1 MAEINTI
8 EERLGF
14 MGLDAKARTRISS
27 IGPTIKARLSPAM
40 DGFYAK
46 VRSNP
51 ATIRFFP
58 NETAIEHAKQKQ
70 VAHWE
75 RILTGQ
81 FDQGYVQAV
90 TTIGQVHARIGL
102 EPRWYIGGYAVVVES
117 LIDALVKARWPR
129 GMLMSKAPD
138 PSEVSAELGA
148 LVKAA
153 MLDIDYALSV
163 YLQAAEE
170 ARRKA
175 EVEAIRSE
183 RESIVKSVGQALSAL
198 SDGLL
203 NYRLNDDLPAEYA
216 QLREDFNAAI
226 QTLEATIQGIAGA
239 SSHVERG
246 AVAIAQACED
256 LTQRTERQTS
266 DIVKAASAIDEITMA
281 VKSSAQGAKQVAA
294 SASAARGKAEL
305 SSDLVRDAVSAM
317 DEIEKGAG
325 QIAQIIG
332 VIDEIAFQ
340 TNLLALNAGVEAA
353 RAGDAGRGFAV
364 VAQEVR
370 ALAQRSAEA
379 AKEIKSVIAQSTTQ
393 VTRGVELV
401 GRTGEALIDITGQIS
416 EIDTLIQGIA
426 DAASG
431 QAANLSDVNG
441 VMNQM
446 DATTQQ
452 NAQRVMQATTEAAAL
467 RRGAGEL
474 AGLVAGFETSQS
486 GARGP
491 ARRIAA

>member
-1 MAEINTI
+1 VAELNTI

-14 MGLDAKARTRISS
+14 MGLDATARTRIKT
-27 IGPTIKARLSPAM
+27 IGPTIKARLSQAM
-40 DGFYAK
+40 DSFYAK
-46 VRSNP
+46 VHANP

-58 NETAIEHAKQKQ
+58 NQAAIDHAKQKQ

-75 RILTGQ
+75 RILMGE
-81 FDQGYVQAV
+81 FDQGYVRAV

-129 GMLMSKAPD
+129 GLMSKGPD
-138 PSEVSAELGA
+138 PAEVSAELGA

-183 RESIVKSVGQALSAL
+183 REAIVESVGQALSAL

-239 SSHVERG
+239 SANVERG
-246 AVAIAQACED
+246 AVEIARACED
-256 LTQRTERQTS
+256 LTARTERQTS
-266 DIVKAASAIDEITMA
+266 GIVKAAGAIDEITKA
-281 VKSSAQGAKQVAA
+281 VKTSAQSAKQVAD

-317 DEIEKGAG
+317 DEIERGAG
-325 QIAQIIG
+325 HIAQIIG

-353 RAGDAGRGFAV
+353 RAGEAGRGFAV
-364 VAQEVR
+364 VASEVR

-452 NAQRVMQATTEAAAL
+452 NAERVMQATTEAASL

-474 AGLVAGFETSQS
+474 AALVAGFETNPVEA
-486 GARGP
+486 GASIRQ
-491 ARRIAA
+491 RFAA

>member
-1 MAEINTI
+1 MADVKTI

-14 MGLDAKARTRISS
+14 MGLNAQARARIKA
-27 IGPTIKARLSPAM
+27 IGPTIRARLSQAM

-46 VRSNP
+46 VRNNP
-51 ATIRFFP
+51 ETIRFFP
-58 NETAIEHAKQKQ
+58 NQAAIEHAKQKQ

-75 RILTGQ
+75 RILTGD
-81 FDQGYVQAV
+81 FDQGYVNAV
-90 TTIGQVHARIGL
+90 TAIGEVHARIGL

-117 LIDALVKARWPR
+117 LIDALVEARWSR
-129 GMLMSKAPD
+129 GFMSKGASPA
-138 PSEVSAELGA
+138 EVSAELGA

-163 YLQAAEE
+163 YLHAAEE

-175 EVEAIRSE
+175 EIEAIRTE
-183 RESIVKSVGQALSAL
+183 REAIVKSVGHALAALSE
-198 SDGLL
+198 GLL

-226 QTLEATIQGIAGA
+226 QTLESTIKGIAGA
-239 SSHVERG
+239 STNVERG
-246 AVAIAQACED
+246 SVAIAQACED
-256 LTQRTERQTS
+256 LTHRTERQAA
-266 DIVKAASAIDEITMA
+266 DIVKAATAIDEITKA
-281 VKSSAQGAKQVAA
+281 VKTSAQGAKQVAA

-364 VAQEVR
+364 VASEVR

-379 AKEIKSVIAQSTTQ
+379 AKEIKSVIAQSTMQ

-431 QAANLSDVNG
+431 QAANLGDVNG
-441 VMNQM
+441 AMTQM

-452 NAQRVMQATTEAAAL
+452 NAQRVSQATSEAASL

-474 AGLVAGFETSQS
+474 AALVAGFDTGGGAGET
-486 GARGP
+486 
-491 ARRIAA
+491 ARRAAA